1 MSDSGAAGARN
12 RRFGRARQNPVRRAR
27 GNIRSRGAR
36 AGLAMCAAGVLALTG
51 CTTLPTQSQPQAIG
65 GIAHSPAEIEVPEPT
80 PGIDAFPLVRE
91 FIKASAQPTGRHAA
105 ARKFLTSEAESRWND
120 SASTIIASRVDVLS
134 EGLRTETTATF
145 LVRAEKIG
153 QLSPDGVFTAEEGTV
168 ETKIS
173 VVLDNNEWRI
183 NDLPSGVIIER
194 PHFLS
199 HFERRAVY
207 FLDPAGTRL
216 VPDLRWVAVN
226 QEQVVPQLVAMLM
239 DGPSS
244 TIAPGVV
251 SQFTDDVRLRGPIT
265 KADGRTVQVG
275 IGLGGIKMDLQGLGG
290 AGPEERR
297 RLAAQIIWTLDHA
310 DVPGPYVIEADG
322 APLDESLPAGW
333 TRQDVASMDP
343 NAAAA
348 ADVGLHA
355 IYEGG
360 LVAVTDT
367 AVSPIPGTAGALT
380 SLDSGS
386 LSHDGKQVAVVARND
401 EPERSAFQLMIG
413 AYGGALTVAAEGS
426 SITRPTWSASDNSV
440 WAVVDGDT
448 VIRVVREPAS
458 GEHSSVEVESGAIAA
473 LQGQITSFRIGPD
486 GVRAALIV
494 GGRVYVAV
502 IAEPRQGMYTLLN
515 PKPVALT
522 LTDTAVALD
531 WGSTDSLLV
540 VRNSADAPVARVSAD
555 GSRVDQ
561 LPRGNL
567 SPPVTAVDASPT
579 TEYVADSRG
588 VLRLGQDEP
597 DGERFWREVT
607 RLMGVDARPILPG

>member
-1 MSDSGAAGARN
+1 MKRSALSLRMLAVLVTAGTLLL
-12 RRFGRARQNPVRRAR
+12 
-27 GNIRSRGAR
+27 S
-36 AGLAMCAAGVLALTG
+36 G
-51 CTTLPTQSQPQAIG
+51 CTTLPTHSQPQAIG
-65 GIAHSPAEIEVPEPT
+65 AIPQNPAETEVPEPT

-91 FIKASAQPTGRHAA
+91 FMKASAQPTGRHAA
-105 ARKFLTSEAESRWND
+105 ARKFLTREADSRWND
-120 SASTIIASRVDVLS
+120 TASTTIASRIDVLS
-134 EGLRTETTATF
+134 EGLRTDDAATF

-153 QLSPDGVFTAEEGTV
+153 QLSPDGVFTAEEGTI

-173 VVLDNNEWRI
+173 VVRVDDEWRI
-183 NDLPSGVIIER
+183 DDLPSGVIIER

-199 HFERRAVY
+199 HYERRAVY
-207 FLDPAGTRL
+207 FLDPSGRRL

-226 QEQVVPQLVAMLM
+226 QEQIVPQLMAMLM
-239 DGPSS
+239 DGPS
-244 TIAPGVV
+244 TTLAPGVT
-251 SQFTDDVRLRGPIT
+251 SQFSEDVRLRGPIT
-265 KADGRTVQVG
+265 KADGRTTQVG
-275 IGLGGIKMDLQGLGG
+275 VGLGGVKMDFQGLSA

-310 DVPGPYVIEADG
+310 DVPGPYVVEADG
-322 APLDESLPAGW
+322 APLDESLPSGW

-360 LVAVTDT
+360 LVSVTDT
-367 AVSPIPGTAGALT
+367 AVSAVPGTAGALN
-380 SLDSGS
+380 SVESAAI
-386 LSHDGKQVAVVARND
+386 SHDGKQVAVVTRNGGA
-401 EPERSAFQLMIG
+401 EGSAYQLMIG

-426 SITRPTWSASDNSV
+426 SITRPTWSASDSSV
-440 WAVVDGDT
+440 WAVVDGEN
-448 VIRVVREPAS
+448 VIRIVRETTS
-458 GEHSSVEVESGAIAA
+458 GEHSSVEVESGAVSA
-473 LQGQITSFRIGPD
+473 LQGQIDSFRLAPD

-494 GGRVYVAV
+494 GGKVYVAV
-502 IAEPRQGMYTLLN
+502 VAEPRQGMYTLVN

-531 WGSTDSLLV
+531 WGTTDSLLV

-567 SPPVTAVDASPT
+567 SPPVVAVDASPT
-579 TEYVADSRG
+579 TEYVTDSRG

-597 DGERFWREVT
+597 DGERFWREVP
-607 RLMGVDARPILPG
+607 RLMGADAKPILPG